1 MKAPLPPSLP
11 VGVARELVAATDEV
25 WRLRPWK
32 FMSDMHVVG
41 VRDDVTRE
49 LRIATVLGAMREVFA
64 VILYRHPAGL
74 GWIHSMV
81 CDEHHGD
88 GNRTAMFEGMDHLKV
103 EWCPKQELERPD
115 LELLESAGFRTSKK
129 GSSWPRFQTSTP
141 GWLPWFLTSE
151 EAQQLTV
158 DLRKVSRFAQLFR
171 KDLTLYEDH
180 LRGDLPIVPGGDG
193 ALRKEDV
200 DWTPVVLPPASA
212 VLPVLWPKATNDLL
226 ARLPLRE
233 DVVFECTA
241 EMVPE
246 MPILEKNWTRPQLS
260 RVGLL
265 TDRRSYHV
273 FATHCAAG
281 FAPPT
286 EALAGVLH
294 EGLTKAGVR
303 PGEIHVRN
311 EAVAALLQPACATLG
326 IKVVPSGDLSSADE
340 ALTALTEY
348 LRGAR

>member
-1 MKAPLPPSLP
+1 
-11 VGVARELVAATDEV
+11 V
-25 WRLRPWK
+25 
-32 FMSDMHVVG
+32 
-41 VRDDVTRE
+41 
-49 LRIATVLGAMREVFA
+49 
-64 VILYRHPAGL
+64 PA
-74 GWIHSMV
+74 S
-81 CDEHHGD
+81 E
-88 GNRTAMFEGMDHLKV
+88 
-103 EWCPKQELERPD
+103 PD
-115 LELLESAGFRTSKK
+115 KK

-193 ALRKEDV
+193 ALRKEEV
-200 DWTPVVLPPASA
+200 DWTPVVLPPAPA

-246 MPILEKNWTRPQLS
+246 MPVLGKHQTRPQLC

-265 TDRRSYHV
+265 TLIV
-273 FATHCAAG
+273 EATMCLPPT
-281 FAPPT
+281 APPDSPRRPR
-286 EALAGVLH
+286 LWRGCC
-294 EGLTKAGVR
+294 TKA
-303 PGEIHVRN
+303 
-311 EAVAALLQPACATLG
+311 
-326 IKVVPSGDLSSADE
+326 
-340 ALTALTEY
+340 
-348 LRGAR
+348 